1 MLQVSIASK
10 IPCVFK
16 KKYLNFFNALLI
28 LTRRSTLALCS
39 PVCGGLLSALPMYI
53 NQGTTCQSRIN
64 TCFTLAS
71 YSSHKLTATTAEVLL
86 IFTLQI
92 LISYNITYMNID
104 IETYET
110 IPTIKSLQDL
120 SFSASLMSFRHS
132 TGTKPTFGG
141 IQLLM
146 VWPKNIT
153 IELNTLQ

>member
-1 MLQVSIASK
+1 
-10 IPCVFK
+10 
-16 KKYLNFFNALLI
+16 
-28 LTRRSTLALCS
+28 
-39 PVCGGLLSALPMYI
+39 
-53 NQGTTCQSRIN
+53 
-64 TCFTLAS
+64 
-71 YSSHKLTATTAEVLL
+71 
-86 IFTLQI
+86 
-92 LISYNITYMNID
+92 MNID